1 MEWGAQE
8 DLLEKNIWGVLA
20 WGAVRETKT
29 GRGGRQKSV
38 FYSGKGRWG
47 SQSIWGPT
55 GHSDLWRYQGHE
67 GQTLVGQDRWKREGQ
82 EVSQVKPTEECLRVE
97 EFWRSGNCPLSV
109 IPGPWGLP
117 VREDNHNKQ
126 GWHLSTQEVPGYYK
140 QGSLGRR
147 RSKIEVDSVGSQFH
161 GPTRTLSAQFTCLLT
176 LKPSPPHR
184 NVGCCSLGHFS
195 PVCGPGI
202 SSVCSGPGVQIGLL
216 TAPSGVHTWE
226 LRAAITGNW
235 GQSWS
240 TAAHRRDHTG
250 SKTGEGGRWS
260 PGASVRRWAGFY
272 GPHLTG
278 CRILLCM
285 CSLRDSLT
293 SWHNPCRF
301 SSLSQC

>member
-1 MEWGAQE
+1 M
-8 DLLEKNIWGVLA
+8 
-20 WGAVRETKT
+20 
-29 GRGGRQKSV
+29 
-38 FYSGKGRWG
+38 
-47 SQSIWGPT
+47 
-55 GHSDLWRYQGHE
+55 
-67 GQTLVGQDRWKREGQ
+67 
-82 EVSQVKPTEECLRVE
+82 
-97 EFWRSGNCPLSV
+97 
-109 IPGPWGLP
+109 P

-140 QGSLGRR
+140 QGFLGRR
-147 RSKIEVDSVGSQFH
+147 RSKIEVESVGSQFH
-161 GPTRTLSAQFTCLLT
+161 GPARTLSAQFTCLLT

-184 NVGCCSLGHFS
+184 NVGCSSLGHFS

-202 SSVCSGPGVQIGLL
+202 SSVCIGPSVQIGLL

-250 SKTGEGGRWS
+250 SKTGEGGNWS

-293 SWHNPCRF
+293 S
-301 SSLSQC
+301 